1 MPRTGKPDAKRRA
14 NRFGRRAEW
23 IAAAWLTLKGYRIVA
38 RRFSVAGGEID
49 IVARRGDVVAFVEVK
64 ARPGLDEA
72 ATAIGEAKR
81 RRLSSRPRLAEPQ
94 PVGGGRDAAR
104 RCGVGRAP
112 AFSSACRRRLSS
124 RHRLSTIWNAPIPFR
139 RMQSTEQPKPQTSV
153 REFIRA

>member
-1 MPRTGKPDAKRRA
+1 MARSPAPDAKRRA

-81 RRLSSRPRLAEPQ
+81 RRLSS
-94 PVGGGRDAAR
+94 AAR
-104 RCGVGRAP
+104 VWLTRNPWAMGATLRGDAVWIAP
-112 AFSSACRRRLSS
+112 RRLP
-124 RHRLSTIWNAPIPFR
+124 RHVVAAYLLDID
-139 RMQSTEQPKPQTSV
+139 
-153 REFIRA
+153 